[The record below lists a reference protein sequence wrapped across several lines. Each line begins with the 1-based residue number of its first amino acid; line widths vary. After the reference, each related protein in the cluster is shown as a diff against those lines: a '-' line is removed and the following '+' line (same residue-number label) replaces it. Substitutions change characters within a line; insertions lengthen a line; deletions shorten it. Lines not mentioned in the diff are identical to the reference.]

1 MQLTDGLFYFNPTI
15 QIQTTMLKSLLT
27 VALLTTAVL
36 AFTPSANAQMKV
48 GILDMNAVFTQ
59 YYRTKDAEAKLNES
73 RAAAKKE
80 LDDRLETLKKAMEE
94 INKVNADLEK
104 PELSK
109 DAKEKAAKGRDEKV
123 AEARNLDREIAEF
136 RGTRERQL
144 QEQFVRMRKDIIDDI
159 MKIVNEKIK
168 SSAYD
173 LVLDKS
179 GISMGQVPVVL
190 FSAPNFDFSKDI
202 IEILNKDADKPAAS
216 KTSKP

>member
-1 MQLTDGLFYFNPTI
+1 
-15 QIQTTMLKSLLT
+15 MLKPILT
-27 VALLTTAVL
+27 AAILTTSAL
-36 AFTPSANAQMKV
+36 AFLPSANAQMKV

-59 YYRTKDAEAKLNES
+59 YHRTKDAEAKLNES

-80 LDDRLETLKKAMEE
+80 LDDRLETLKKAMDE
-94 INKVNADLEK
+94 INKTNADLEK

-109 DAKEKAAKGRDEKV
+109 EAKEKAAKSRDEKV

-159 MKIVNEKIK
+159 MKIVNDKVK
-168 SSAYD
+168 GAAYD

-179 GISMGQVPVVL
+179 GMSMGQVPVVL
-190 FSAPNFDFSKDI
+190 FSAQGLDFSKEI
-202 IEILNKDADKPAAS
+202 IDTLNKDAGKAAAP
-216 KTSKP
+216 KKAE